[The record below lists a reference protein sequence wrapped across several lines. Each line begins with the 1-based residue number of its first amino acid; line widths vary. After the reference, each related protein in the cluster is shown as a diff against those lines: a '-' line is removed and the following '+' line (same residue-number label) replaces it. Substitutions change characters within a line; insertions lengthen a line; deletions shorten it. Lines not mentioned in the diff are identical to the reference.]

1 MIGGSGSAVVKNLKM
16 RPWETI
22 NMKTGLIYKLTS
34 KTTNKIYIGQT
45 INLRNRIRKHKHDKF
60 ENPKRNS
67 LQYDLNRYGFDD
79 FDLEIIEDNIPQTKL
94 HEREK
99 YWIKKLNTIKN
110 GYNIAIGGQGGNT
123 YEGFTVK
130 EKHDLSKKLSNSK
143 IGNKNPMRI
152 HGSKLKGE
160 KNGMYGKTPHNVR
173 EITIENVITGKQ
185 YTFTSHTECAK
196 FLGYKHGHT
205 VSAWVNHKPTVHKKS
220 HKLVRY

>member
-1 MIGGSGSAVVKNLKM
+1 MIDGSGSAVVKNLKM

-67 LQYDLNRYGFDD
+67 LQYDLNRYGIDD

-130 EKHDLSKKLSNSK
+130 EKHDLSKGRK
-143 IGNKNPMRI
+143 
-152 HGSKLKGE
+152 
-160 KNGMYGKTPHNVR
+160 
-173 EITIENVITGKQ
+173 
-185 YTFTSHTECAK
+185 TECMV
-196 FLGYKHGHT
+196 KHLIMLE
-205 VSAWVNHKPTVHKKS
+205 K
-220 HKLVRY
+220 